1 MRIMILLLV
10 AILILSACAASQ
22 DPLPGAIEQPEL
34 GAPALSWPTALPSLE
49 APDTTAT
56 PPAVSL
62 PETSPT
68 LPLDLPSLESPLA
81 NPAVEA
87 LVQQAREMLAN
98 KLGID
103 PGAIRLFDLK
113 AKDWPDESLGC
124 PLGGRN
130 YAQVITPG
138 YLIELEVDSAI
149 YIFHSDQ
156 ASRVVLCGLEPTRE
170 IYQPP

>member
-1 MRIMILLLV
+1 MIPKVFMLLV
-10 AILILSACAASQ
+10 GMLLIAGCAS
-22 DPLPGAIEQPEL
+22 PG
-34 GAPALSWPTALPSLE
+34 GAPIDAGRTPSAPTATS
-49 APDTTAT
+49 APTAPVPT
-56 PPAVSL
+56 AASL
-62 PETSPT
+62 PEATQTPA
-68 LPLDLPSLESPLA
+68 LDLPSLETPLA

-113 AKDWPDESLGC
+113 AMDWRDESLGC

-156 ASRVVLCGLEPTRE
+156 ATRVVLCGLEPTRE